1 VSGDP
6 VPENLV
12 YRLLRSVTGWS
23 AMMDLVFIGVTVLV
37 FGVLALIAK
46 GVERL

>member
-1 VSGDP
+1 MSADP
-6 VPENLV
+6 LSENLV

-23 AMMDLVFIGVTVLV
+23 AMTDLVFIGVTVLV
-37 FGVLALIAK
+37 FGVLGLIAK